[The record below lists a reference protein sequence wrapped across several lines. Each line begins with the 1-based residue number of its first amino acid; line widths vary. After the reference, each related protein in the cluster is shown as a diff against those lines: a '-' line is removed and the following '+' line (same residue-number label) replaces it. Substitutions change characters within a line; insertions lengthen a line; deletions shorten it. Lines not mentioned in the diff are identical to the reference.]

1 MAANILSS
9 ESPVLQSDIS
19 FKKTVQPEETIVNYS
34 CEGLD
39 MAPPPTAQTSAC
51 SSVLSH
57 HLLVKS
63 GRPIV

>member
-1 MAANILSS
+1 MAEYILSS

-39 MAPPPTAQTSAC
+39 MAPPRTAHTSAFPPFFHITFL
-51 SSVLSH
+51 LSRGD
-57 HLLVKS
+57 L
-63 GRPIV
+63 